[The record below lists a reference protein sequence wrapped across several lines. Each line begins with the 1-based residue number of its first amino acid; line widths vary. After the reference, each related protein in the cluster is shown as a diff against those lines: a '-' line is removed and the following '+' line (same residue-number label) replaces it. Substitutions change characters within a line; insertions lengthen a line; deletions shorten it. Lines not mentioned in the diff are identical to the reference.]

1 MRSPIVPNGQPGPH
15 DIPNLWT
22 VPFPCALIVFSV
34 GDRRHQRQPSA
45 PSSRSPSS
53 VSRSRL
59 NWQIPSQSCGTRHI
73 NLANPFALV
82 IQPDRQRH
90 ALPIGDHLHRPGH
103 RDWQVGKLSTED
115 RRAAVV
121 VVLINRIIGVET
133 AAVVVWRRSPAEMGG
148 KWSFAST
155 LGVAGLRQFR
165 PVWNLT
171 SPECTRSPQMLSCVV
186 SPPSAVS
193 EARLALRNFY
203 NITIRIANVAEGLA
217 VIVLWLCD
225 KHGSSISP

>member
-45 PSSRSPSS
+45 PSSSSPSS

-103 RDWQVGKLSTED
+103 RDWQVGNSARGSP
-115 RRAAVV
+115 RRSCRRPHQPDHRRRDGSGCCVASVAGGDGWK
-121 VVLINRIIGVET
+121 VVLRLDP
-133 AAVVVWRRSPAEMGG
+133 RSG
-148 KWSFAST
+148 
-155 LGVAGLRQFR
+155 GVA
-165 PVWNLT
+165 PI
-171 SPECTRSPQMLSCVV
+171 P
-186 SPPSAVS
+186 
-193 EARLALRNFY
+193 ARLEPHVAGSRHHRCFHVSCRALQ
-203 NITIRIANVAEGLA
+203 
-217 VIVLWLCD
+217 
-225 KHGSSISP
+225 P